1 MARMARTS
9 SLTDATTPDG
19 SRWCDA
25 INAYP
30 ARRAKTADH
39 LARRA
44 TASDRGLVAALAAG
58 LSEPGVEHGH
68 TQRICD
74 LVRYIS
80 WYLFRMAIYVT
91 PEQVSDALGD
101 KIMHGFSSIVI
112 GAATDLAEYRRV
124 LPAAVSRA
132 SGRGLANWIHDAM
145 RARARAEFDGLSAVS
160 FTEHE
165 PHFDAYIASPEQTLF
180 RVRFKRHTGTGRIA
194 NVRTQGALD
203 FVSQPED
210 LLSLLGMKTVHLCV
224 GYEWDSESRSM
235 SAPVMTLR
243 DGSFE
248 DAVWMIDLPTAH
260 AVGVGTVISPVTPIV
275 PTTEGPALPT
285 IEVAADEASDN
296 EGSAAE

>member
-1 MARMARTS
+1 MATYMTS
-9 SLTDATTPDG
+9 
-19 SRWCDA
+19 
-25 INAYP
+25 
-30 ARRAKTADH
+30 
-39 LARRA
+39 
-44 TASDRGLVAALAAG
+44 
-58 LSEPGVEHGH
+58 
-68 TQRICD
+68 Q
-74 LVRYIS
+74 
-80 WYLFRMAIYVT
+80 
-91 PEQVSDALGD
+91 QVSDELGD
-101 KIMHGFSSIVI
+101 KIMHGFSSIVL
-112 GAATDLAEYRRV
+112 GAAADLAEYRRV

-145 RARARAEFDGLSAVS
+145 RARARAEFDGLSQVS

-180 RVRFKRHTGTGRIA
+180 RVRFKRHTASGRIA

-203 FVSQPED
+203 FVSQPDD

-224 GYEWDSESRSM
+224 GYEWDAETRTM

-248 DAVWMIDLPTAH
+248 DVVWMLDLPA
-260 AVGVGTVISPVTPIV
+260 APAAGVGTVITPVTPIV

-285 IEVAADEASDN
+285 IEVAGDDEASDN